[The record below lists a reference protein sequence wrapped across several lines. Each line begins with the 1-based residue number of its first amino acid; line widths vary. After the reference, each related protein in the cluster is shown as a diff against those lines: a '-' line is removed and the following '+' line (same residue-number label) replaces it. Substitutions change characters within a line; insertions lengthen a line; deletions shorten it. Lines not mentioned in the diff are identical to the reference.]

1 MKPNLTSLTLVILSA
16 LAVSAGAEEVV
27 PAEKMSGW
35 KLTKSLNQP
44 AVVEALRKG
53 LGVET
58 GPAAEGIPVTAGSEA
73 APVEVEVKVDAGSA
87 FAFQNI
93 CFALNSA
100 ELTGETTFRQLAE
113 VAKAMERATGES
125 FLIEGHTCDLGAE
138 PTNLDLSYR
147 RALAVRAVLAGLGVA
162 GERLH
167 ALGVGERNRL
177 VEETT
182 EDARTRNRRVEIY
195 RKL

>member
-1 MKPNLTSLTLVILSA
+1 MKPKLTSLTLVILSA

-44 AVVEALRKG
+44 AVVETLRKG

-58 GPAAEGIPVTAGSEA
+58 GSAAAGSEA
-73 APVEVEVKVDAGSA
+73 APVEIEVKVDSGSA

-93 CFALNSA
+93 RFALNSA

>member
-1 MKPNLTSLTLVILSA
+1 MKPKLTSLTLVILSA
-16 LAVSAGAEEVV
+16 FALSARAEEVV

-44 AVVEALRKG
+44 AVVETLRKG

-58 GPAAEGIPVTAGSEA
+58 GPAAGSEA
-73 APVEVEVKVDAGSA
+73 TPVEIEVKVDAGSA

-93 CFALNSA
+93 RFALNSA

-113 VAKAMERATGES
+113 VAKAMERASGES
-125 FLIEGHTCDLGAE
+125 FLIEGHTCDLGADDS
-138 PTNLDLSYR
+138 NLDLSFR
-147 RALAVRAVLAGLGVA
+147 RAQAVRDVLVGLGVA

-177 VEETT
+177 VEKTT
-182 EDARTRNRRVEIY
+182 EDARIQNRRVEIY
-195 RKL
+195 RRL

>member
-1 MKPNLTSLTLVILSA
+1 MNPKFTSLTLVILSA

-44 AVVEALRKG
+44 AVVETLRKG

-58 GPAAEGIPVTAGSEA
+58 GSAAAGSEA
-73 APVEVEVKVDAGSA
+73 APVEIEVKVDAGSA

-93 CFALNSA
+93 RFALNSA